1 MFNQHDL
8 SMLVMLLLLGFFIA
22 VPVIA
27 GVIRRRHSPRMTTTS
42 CRHCGYDLRRLPK
55 GTNCPECGGV
65 VGLTGPGRA
74 VDPDH
79 PSCRGC
85 GHLLVDLPWD
95 ATCPECGLASAAMP
109 RFQRL
114 RRRDWFSPARILQ
127 FILGSAW
134 LLVGMFL
141 MITAAAFV
149 FDLLR

>member
-1 MFNQHDL
+1 M
-8 SMLVMLLLLGFFIA
+8 
-22 VPVIA
+22 
-27 GVIRRRHSPRMTTTS
+27 
-42 CRHCGYDLRRLPK
+42 
-55 GTNCPECGGV
+55 
-65 VGLTGPGRA
+65 GLTGPGRA